1 MAEARTETVMETSI
15 VLTLSLEE
23 AEYVASFLGLGWA
36 EKVTGRR
43 LTKSPYFALADA
55 VDAAGGKP
63 YRWANA
69 ARTFVAESA

>member
-1 MAEARTETVMETSI
+1 MAEARTETVTETSI

-23 AEYVASFLGLGWA
+23 AEYVTSILGLGWA

-55 VDAAGGKP
+55 VEAAGGKP
-63 YRWANA
+63 YRWAGA
-69 ARTFVAESA
+69 ARTFLVENA

>member
-1 MAEARTETVMETSI
+1 MAEARTETVTNI

-23 AEYVASFLGLGWA
+23 AEYVTSFLGLGWA
-36 EKVTGRR
+36 EKVTVGG

-63 YRWANA
+63 YRWADA
-69 ARTFVAESA
+69 ARTFVVENA